1 MKQITRMT
9 WSLVLFCCMGLFA
22 QAQTTN
28 IDLTIN
34 TGTFPAEISWELLD
48 GSSSVVS
55 SSGCGVYATPSA
67 TIVVP
72 LVLNNGETY
81 TFNAF
86 DDWGDGWNGGSW
98 TFSNASS
105 GCVIGTGLANNFIG
119 GDNNDD
125 CAASQLEESF
135 SFQPDAPISGCTNPL
150 AANFN
155 PCATV
160 DDGSCVLP
168 AANDLCG
175 DAIAINVGE
184 CYVGSNVGATFGP
197 DALSPTCVDGSASPA
212 DIWFSTTVPA
222 SGSVLISF
230 PQTPGFSSIIEVY
243 QGGNCGA
250 LPAGILA
257 SAGACTNYAAGG
269 SVILSGLAPGA
280 LLIRYWDF
288 GSNDFGTIEVC
299 VAEVISGC
307 TDVCANN
314 FNPLAVLDDGSCTFS
329 TGPANGRDDCSAAA
343 LLPGAGTYNAITSTA
358 TSSGGDITSCTFADS
373 LDVWYR
379 YNVPTGLDTLWIYTC
394 NSSYDTGLSLWDGC
408 PSGGGVEI
416 ACNDDAIRPGVGTS
430 TSTCGINPATGLPRT
445 FQSAISLTD
454 SALLSVA
461 GSTIWIRVAGFGG
474 QDGCGDLTVEEVR
487 PPCDPSIVPS
497 NQVHTLLAS
506 SVRLNWTPTPGAV
519 ACQVQGKRLPSG
531 PQPSQN
537 ITTPP
542 YNQSNVP
549 FSVAG
554 AGTTW
559 TWRVRCACQV
569 VPSVIATAFSPY
581 GDTFSIPAAR
591 EGDMLSMEDMIFP
604 NPANQEVYVTYNS
617 GSEVANVS
625 FTVVDMVGRVVAVQ
639 QVDVMAGANQVR
651 FDVSNLVD
659 GLYFVNIV
667 NGAEET
673 THQFTVTH

>member
-28 IDLTIN
+28 VDLTIN
-34 TGTFPAEISWELLD
+34 TGAFAPEISWELLD
-48 GSSSVVS
+48 GSSAVVAS
-55 SSGCGVYATPSA
+55 SACGAYSSAGATV
-67 TIVVP
+67 VVP

-98 TFSNASS
+98 TFAQS
-105 GCVIGTGLANNFIG
+105 GTGCLIGTGLANNGLI
-119 GDNNDD
+119 GDNSDICD
-125 CAASQLEESF
+125 ASQLEESF
-135 SFQPDAPISGCTNPL
+135 SFQPDGAISGCTNP
-150 AANFN
+150 AAINFN

-160 DDGSCVLP
+160 DDGTCALP
-168 AANDLCG
+168 ASNDQCA
-175 DAIAINVGE
+175 DAININVGD
-184 CYVGSNVGATFGP
+184 CFLGSNVGASFGP
-197 DALSPTCVDGSASPA
+197 DALSPTCVDGSSTPA

-222 SGSVLISF
+222 SGSIQLEF
-230 PQTPGFSSIIEVY
+230 PQTPGFSSIVELY
-243 QGGNCGA
+243 QGGSCGA

-257 SAGACTNYAAGG
+257 SGTSCNNYAAGE
-269 SVILSGLAPGA
+269 SLIVTGLAPGT

-288 GSNDFGTIEVC
+288 GSNDFGALEVC
-299 VAEVISGC
+299 VNEVISGC
-307 TDVCANN
+307 TDVCADN
-314 FNPLAVLDDGSCTFS
+314 FNPLAIADDGSCTYS
-329 TGPANGRDDCSAAA
+329 IGPANGRDDCAAAA
-343 LLPGAGTYNAITSTA
+343 LLPGAGTYNAVTSIA
-358 TSSGGDITSCTFADS
+358 TSSGGDITSCTSSDS
-373 LDVWYR
+373 LDVWFR
-379 YNVPTGLDTLWIYTC
+379 YNVPSGLDTLYIYTC
-394 NSSYDTGLSLWDGC
+394 NSSYDTGLSLWDAC
-408 PSGGGVEI
+408 PSGGGAEI
-416 ACNDDAIRPGVGTS
+416 DCNDDGIRPGVGTG
-430 TSTCGINPATGLPRT
+430 TSACGIDPATGFGRN
-445 FQSAISLTD
+445 FQSAITLTD
-454 SALLSVA
+454 SALLSLA
-461 GSTIWIRVAGFGG
+461 GSTIWIRVAGFAG
-474 QDGCGDLTVEEVR
+474 QSGCGDLTIEAIA
-487 PPCDPSIVPS
+487 PACNPSIVPS
-497 NQVHTLLAS
+497 NQVHTVLTS

-519 ACQVQGKRLPSG
+519 ACQVQGKRLPTG

-537 ITTPP
+537 ITTAP

-569 VPSVIATAFSPY
+569 LPTVVATAFSPY

-591 EGDMLSMEDMIFP
+591 EGDMLSLDEMIFP

-617 GSEVANVS
+617 GSEAANVS
-625 FTVVDMVGRVVAVQ
+625 FTVVDMVGRMVASQ
-639 QVDVMAGANQVR
+639 QVDVMAGTNQVR
-651 FDVSNLVD
+651 FDVSSLVD